1 MREEEINNLIVK
13 YMDSKATENE
23 VKLIDAWY
31 KTFDTKKGII
41 SQMSALELDEAV
53 NKGFETFKNRLFP
66 KS

>member
-13 YMDSKATENE
+13 YMDGEATDNE

-31 KTFDTKKGII
+31 ETFDAKKGII
-41 SQMSALELDEAV
+41 SQMSALELEEAV
-53 NKGFETFKNRLFP
+53 NKGFETFKNKLFS